1 MKKFKKKNKLRNVTM
16 KESKK
21 SNAKGSVKKTDSKKH
36 LAEKKQV
43 KESAEKTDSK
53 KNLKEKKSVNES
65 AKKNT
70 KTTKKQEKSA
80 NYVYALLAI
89 LFIGLG
95 LFLIISLQDSTS
107 DEIPTNENIVDND
120 IVESQV
126 VATVDGQ
133 EITSDEVMSIV
144 EMGMLQGYQVS
155 QEDALDQAIIVAM
168 LTQEAEENNLLPTTA
183 ETEDMIRMQL
193 EQTGSSIDE
202 LNQHIA
208 MQGISYEQL
217 VEDFRKQMG
226 IQAYLELK
234 LADADFEVSQEEA
247 MAFYEMYAALEELP
261 PFEEVENEIM
271 SILMEEKQQEVIN
284 ELINEVRESKEIV
297 FY

>member
-43 KESAEKTDSK
+43 KESVKKTDSK

-133 EITSDEVMSIV
+133 EITLDEVMSIV

-155 QEDALDQAIIVAM
+155 TEDALDQAIIVAM

>member
-43 KESAEKTDSK
+43 KESVKKTDSK

-107 DEIPTNENIVDND
+107 DEIPTNGNIVDND

-133 EITSDEVMSIV
+133 EITLDEVMSIV

-155 QEDALDQAIIVAM
+155 TEDALDQAIIVAM